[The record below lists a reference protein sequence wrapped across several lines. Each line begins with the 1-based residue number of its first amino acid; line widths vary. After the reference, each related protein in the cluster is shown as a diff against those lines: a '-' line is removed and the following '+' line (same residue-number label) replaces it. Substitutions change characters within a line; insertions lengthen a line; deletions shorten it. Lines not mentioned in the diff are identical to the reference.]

1 MIQINRINPAPTKLR
16 ELGSLQTA
24 LDCSAYEEAPED
36 YISHRKRFPDKRHFS
51 RRDVK
56 DVLMK
61 MHHNKCCYCETKL
74 HTSAYLHVEH
84 FRPKAAVRQSRA
96 ENNEFPGYY
105 WLAYCWENLLLACF
119 DCNTTHKGTLFPLED
134 PAERA
139 RSHNDDLRKERERL
153 VDPSEEDPRD
163 HIRFEG
169 DLPVPQTERG
179 RHTIEELGLRRPA
192 LTEERLHWFQIIER
206 HIDMVKAT
214 SFPEI
219 EALQHEAARFVE
231 LAMQPDA
238 EFSSMVIDLVAQ
250 REF

>member
-16 ELGSLQTA
+16 KLGSLQTA
-24 LDCSAYEEAPED
+24 LDCSAYEEVPED
-36 YISHRKRFPDKRHFS
+36 YISHKQRFPLKRHYN
-51 RRDVK
+51 RKDVK

-74 HTSAYLHVEH
+74 NTPAYLHVEH

-96 ENNEFPGYY
+96 ENDEFPGYY
-105 WLAYCWENLLLACF
+105 WLAYSWENLLLACF

-134 PAERA
+134 PADRA
-139 RSHNDDLRKERERL
+139 RSHNDDLKKERKRL
-153 VDPSEEDPRD
+153 VNPSEENPRE

-179 RHTIEELGLRRPA
+179 SHTIEELGLRRPA
-192 LTEERLHWFQIIER
+192 LTEERLQLSQIIER
-206 HIDMVKAT
+206 HIDIVKAM
-214 SFPEI
+214 SSPDI

-231 LAMQPDA
+231 QAMQPDA

-250 REF
+250 RGF